1 MFCIDPTHR
10 APWPTSQCL
19 VGMLYIFVGS
29 EEAPVSR
36 GEEATVGGVISFP
49 FLRAVCSRVCVHCL
63 GDAQVFVCMCK
74 EA

>member
-29 EEAPVSR
+29 EEAPV
-36 GEEATVGGVISFP
+36 EQGGGSDCWWRDFFSFSQGCV
-49 FLRAVCSRVCVHCL
+49 FTCVCSLSGGCTS
-63 GDAQVFVCMCK
+63 VCMYV
-74 EA
+74 